1 MNEKEKKCVKVGYIF
16 GKLEIFFIKLHWK
29 VCNKQKK
36 KDTTFSPGKYIL
48 GL

>member
-1 MNEKEKKCVKVGYIF
+1 MKKKEKEKKSVKVGYIF

-36 KDTTFSPGKYIL
+36 KKIPHFHRVNIY
-48 GL
+48 